1 MPLNLR
7 SSRRNAYRRAQ
18 TGPVEG
24 LPSHLTTAALVRLA
38 FPRGPQDARG
48 IGCRF
53 LVSMPDFF
61 LDNPKL
67 RSDLCDS

>member
-24 LPSHLTTAALVRLA
+24 LPSHLTTAAPVRLA
-38 FPRGPQDARG
+38 FPRGPQDADEPREE
-48 IGCRF
+48 
-53 LVSMPDFF
+53 LVAVSSLPGR
-61 LDNPKL
+61 LL
-67 RSDLCDS
+67 S